1 MTLYSHTEALHCMN
15 LGKKAGLNMMT
26 SDSDS
31 ESLQYY
37 KQTYPPSELLYKN
50 LGISLY
56 KISDVNLAAIC

>member
-15 LGKKAGLNMMT
+15 LGKKAGLDMMT
-26 SDSDS
+26 S

-56 KISDVNLAAIC
+56 EISDVNLAAIC